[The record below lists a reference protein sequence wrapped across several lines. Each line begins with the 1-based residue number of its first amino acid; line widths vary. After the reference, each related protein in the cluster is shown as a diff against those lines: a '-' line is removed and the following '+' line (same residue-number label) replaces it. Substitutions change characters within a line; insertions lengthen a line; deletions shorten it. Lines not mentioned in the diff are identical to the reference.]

1 MAENDILTP
10 VGRLVQ
16 GDCFEGQT
24 KDAEGKPLVVREGPN
39 AGKER
44 TTFFMAL
51 AIPKTEPTYAALWA
65 QIHGEAA
72 RSFPTLFDAQ
82 GNCSL
87 STFAFKV
94 RDGDS
99 TIPNQSGKR
108 PCDLEGFPGHWILNF
123 SGGFAPKVYR
133 KGGQELVQSP
143 EEVKRGYYV
152 RIAGSVAGNGS
163 LLRPGVYLNH
173 SMVELCGYGTEIYSG
188 PDPALFGESP
198 AAALPAGASAT
209 PLAPTSPPPGAA
221 APVAGQTAFNVATGG
236 PPMPGAAVPE
246 VAPIATPPVVVT
258 PLVTAPLSTDAM
270 PAQGIKPAPDF
281 LNVPPGTVTTPAPGV
296 TLATPPPPTG
306 SMPPGV
312 VTGAPFRL
320 PDGSQ
325 WTREQLVQAGYT
337 EQAIALLPQS

>member
-51 AIPKTEPTYAALWA
+51 AIPKTEVTYAALWA
-65 QIHGEAA
+65 QIHDEAV
-72 RSFPTLFDAQ
+72 RSFPLLFDAQ
-82 GNCSL
+82 GACSL
-87 STFAFKV
+87 PTFAFKV

-99 TIPNQSGKR
+99 VIPNQSGKR

-163 LLRPGVYLNH
+163 TQRPGVYLNH
-173 SMVELCGYGTEIYSG
+173 SMVELCGYGAEIYSG
-188 PDPALFGESP
+188 PDGSLFGESP
-198 AAALPAGASAT
+198 AAPLPAGASAT
-209 PLAPTSPPPGAA
+209 PLVPTSPPPGAA
-221 APVAGQTAFNVATGG
+221 APVAAVAA
-236 PPMPGAAVPE
+236 PMPVAAPVAVVPAM
-246 VAPIATPPVVVT
+246 APGVQA
-258 PLVTAPLSTDAM
+258 
-270 PAQGIKPAPDF
+270 APDF
-281 LNVPPGTVTTPAPGV
+281 LNAPPGAAAPPAPAV
-296 TLATPPPPTG
+296 AVPAVITE
-306 SMPPGV
+306 
-312 VTGAPFRL
+312 FKL

-325 WTREQLVQAGYT
+325 WTHAQLIQAGYT
-337 EQAIALLPQS
+337 EQSIALLQHA